1 MDGKYQSVSSEHD
14 KYQFAAFKL
23 DPGSQKSGKLMGII
37 TSFNTLILHTQAHF
51 VQFSLIIISPGDVG
65 DVAALQCPRGNVIN
79 EMMQA
84 TQTACNYLNLT
95 GLRDALRESTSRA
108 GKYGKRVLN
117 SSPTLENQ
125 THILSFTS
133 PSSSLLLHAPSPVCK
148 VKKRSLV
155 PIPHSELQP
164 TCGCSYSVTW
174 EGTCLVNRHVGMMLP
189 SCGEDVGNT
198 L

>member
-1 MDGKYQSVSSEHD
+1 MSSEHD

-65 DVAALQCPRGNVIN
+65 DVGDVAALQCPRGNVIN

-84 TQTACNYLNLT
+84 TQTACNYLT

-155 PIPHSELQP
+155 PVPHSELQP
-164 TCGCSYSVTW
+164 TCGCSYSVT
-174 EGTCLVNRHVGMMLP
+174 
-189 SCGEDVGNT
+189 
-198 L
+198 